1 MSTHFEKW
9 EIVSHGGTWSIR
21 EEKSGDTIAD
31 DILYGSVAQY
41 ITDLH
46 NTEVDS
52 MIAELYDL

>member
-1 MSTHFEKW
+1 MFEKW
-9 EIVSHGGTWSIR
+9 VVVSHGGIWSIR
-21 EEKSGDTIAD
+21 EEESGATIAD

-52 MIAELYDL
+52 MIAELHDL